1 MEPVKRVA
9 GRMAPLD
16 LADVDTDQIIPKQF
30 LKRIER
36 TGYGPFLFY
45 DWRAR
50 GNFVL
55 DRPEYSGASVLVAG
69 ANFGCGSSRE
79 HAPWALR
86 DFGFRAI
93 VAPSF
98 ADIFRAN
105 CYKTGLLAV
114 TLPDSQV
121 RHLIDLVSED
131 PTAEV
136 TVDLEAQQVRG
147 DGFSYRFEIDAFARE
162 CLLGGLDEI
171 ALVERHDHDI
181 AAYEAALVHVD
192 LVLVPPEEWV
202 GGHGDEHVAAGAQH
216 APRLAEGG
224 GVVVQVLDH
233 VECRHE
239 IEAGILERKRRR
251 LTQPNVLEAALAAV
265 SDRLRVDVDAFGLA
279 ERRQVAEH
287 RARPAAHVEDSP
299 WPSAVVSDISIE
311 DLDQDSP
318 PADEPPVDVLDLAVL
333 AVVLAFQSRISDPKA
348 LVGSIRL
355 YFATTSW
362 IPSSNGIRA
371 FQPSRPSMNEV
382 SATKSPV
389 STIVWS
395 TGHSTCLIV
404 PRPAAWTITSAI
416 CRNDTPRPLPTLKI
430 IPSEPGAMPA
440 VSSAST
446 TSSIWT

>member
-36 TGYGPFLFY
+36 SGYGPFLFY

-50 GNFVL
+50 GDFVL
-55 DRPEYSGASVLVAG
+55 DRPEYAGAPVLVAG

-93 VAPSF
+93 IAPSF

-136 TVDLEAQQVRG
+136 IVDLEARQVRG

-171 ALVERHDHDI
+171 ALVERHHKDI
-181 AAYEAALVHVD
+181 AAYEQRRA
-192 LVLVPPEEWV
+192 EW
-202 GGHGDEHVAAGAQH
+202 
-216 APRLAEGG
+216 L
-224 GVVVQVLDH
+224 
-233 VECRHE
+233 
-239 IEAGILERKRRR
+239 
-251 LTQPNVLEAALAAV
+251 
-265 SDRLRVDVDAFGLA
+265 
-279 ERRQVAEH
+279 
-287 RARPAAHVEDSP
+287 
-299 WPSAVVSDISIE
+299 
-311 DLDQDSP
+311 
-318 PADEPPVDVLDLAVL
+318 
-333 AVVLAFQSRISDPKA
+333 
-348 LVGSIRL
+348 
-355 YFATTSW
+355 
-362 IPSSNGIRA
+362 
-371 FQPSRPSMNEV
+371 
-382 SATKSPV
+382 
-389 STIVWS
+389 
-395 TGHSTCLIV
+395 
-404 PRPAAWTITSAI
+404 
-416 CRNDTPRPLPTLKI
+416 
-430 IPSEPGAMPA
+430 PA
-440 VSSAST
+440 VK
-446 TSSIWT
+446 